1 MNTPAAPERGASSSL
16 YGAGD
21 QSINRRTFLAG
32 TSVAIALPSHL
43 AAAALPTD
51 PVERAMEAI
60 GGRALIARVRSLRW
74 AGTARVYAGGKTLD
88 LGIETYVEPFARAR
102 SDSWL
107 KSDGR
112 SEKRTL
118 MVEGE
123 RGFKVVNGVQ
133 SALSPAATLNER
145 QQFGAYGYML
155 MAGARWETLPRGVLR
170 GSRAGF
176 PSIDFRF
183 GKGGRLLSADYL
195 VAPADDSGA
204 GKPIHEYLRF
214 AGTVTDKGI
223 YWPQRLAIAQDNH
236 PFFAL
241 SIESFSVDLV

>member
-1 MNTPAAPERGASSSL
+1 
-16 YGAGD
+16 
-21 QSINRRTFLAG
+21 
-32 TSVAIALPSHL
+32 
-43 AAAALPTD
+43 
-51 PVERAMEAI
+51 MEAI
-60 GGRALIARVRSLRW
+60 GGRALIERVRSIRW
-74 AGTARVYAGGKTLD
+74 AGSAKVYAGGRTID
-88 LGIETYVEPFARAR
+88 LGIETYVEPFVRAR

-118 MVEGE
+118 MIEGE

-133 SALSPAATLNER
+133 SALAPAATLNER
-145 QQFGAYGYML
+145 QQFGVYGYML
-155 MAGARWETLPRGVLR
+155 MAGARWETRPRGALR

-176 PSIDFRF
+176 PAIECRF
-183 GKGGRLLSADYL
+183 GKDGRLLSADYL
-195 VAPADDSGA
+195 VVPADEAGA

-214 AGTVTDKGI
+214 AGTVTDKGVR
-223 YWPQRLAIAQDNH
+223 WPQRLAITQDNH